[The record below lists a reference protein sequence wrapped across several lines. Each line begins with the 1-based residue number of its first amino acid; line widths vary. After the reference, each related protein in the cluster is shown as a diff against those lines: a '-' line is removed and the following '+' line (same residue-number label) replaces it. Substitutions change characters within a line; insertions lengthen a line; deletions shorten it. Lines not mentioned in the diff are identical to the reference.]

1 MPSFRIGHGYDIH
14 RIIAGRR
21 LVLGGVTFDTDFG
34 LDRSEEHTSELQSPC
49 NLVCR
54 LLLEKNDRLALG
66 VVVDEEARRR
76 LRYPCRPFGSAS
88 REVEIGSD
96 RPPLAERHLEVPT
109 SHDLLLLTTG

>member
-1 MPSFRIGHGYDIH
+1 MGLRWVLTLHDGPQEFLGFGGARALPLGRGGTDPSG
-14 RIIAGRR
+14 
-21 LVLGGVTFDTDFG
+21 
-34 LDRSEEHTSELQSPC
+34 
-49 NLVCR
+49 CR
-54 LLLEKNDRLALG
+54 DVESDRLALG

-88 REVEIGSD
+88 REAEIGSD